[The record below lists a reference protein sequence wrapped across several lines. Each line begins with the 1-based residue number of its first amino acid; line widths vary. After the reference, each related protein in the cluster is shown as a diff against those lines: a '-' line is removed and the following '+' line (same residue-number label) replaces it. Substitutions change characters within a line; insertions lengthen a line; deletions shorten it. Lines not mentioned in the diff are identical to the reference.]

1 MTHKQPDNKK
11 KTNAVFNIVA
21 GILFFIAAFNLLTGQ
36 GGFDWLSLVAGIL
49 FMVAGVWGLMRQ

>member
-1 MTHKQPDNKK
+1 MTRQQPDNKQ

-21 GILFFIAAFNLLTGQ
+21 GILFFIAAFNLLAGQ

-49 FMVAGVWGLMRQ
+49 FVAGGIWGLMRQ

>member
-11 KTNAVFNIVA
+11 KINAVFNIVA

-36 GGFDWLSLVAGIL
+36 SGFDWLSLVAGIL
-49 FMVAGVWGLMRQ
+49 FVVGGIWGLMRQ

>member
-1 MTHKQPDNKK
+1 MTRQQPDNKQ

-49 FMVAGVWGLMRQ
+49 FVAGGIWGLMRQ